1 MAKGKYAKSTPPVDK
16 PTPDDRKDNRGRQL
30 PKVVLPLALGLLLL
44 AVLMVGGSYVYT
56 RVSDPYDCRI
66 LDGVTIG
73 GIPVGNMT
81 RREAAGALN
90 AAIGDIYAQS
100 DMVLVLA
107 DTTLRLTP
115 DDTGA
120 SLNIKS
126 AVNAA
131 YAIGRTDSDHSPTKA
146 CDITLLPHLK
156 VKTDAIRQVL
166 TAYTGGETSLYIP
179 SGFRF
184 TGGGL
189 PTLTEAYF
197 NPNVPC
203 QTLEITLG
211 VPGTGVDV
219 DALLEQILD
228 AYSHR
233 DFLVEVPSGVASAV
247 PEPIDLDAIYETYCS
262 DAVDSVMDPETY
274 QALPA
279 SYGYRFDLEAARN
292 LLDEASYG
300 DIITI
305 PMEYVMPSV
314 TSDKLLFQDVLGEC
328 RTPYSNNPKRI
339 ENLRLVCTF
348 LDGKVVNP
356 GESLS
361 YNETVGERT
370 KERGFQSAPAYS
382 GTRLV
387 NSIGGGVCQGS
398 TTLYYSCLVAEM
410 EILERVNHGFPV
422 SYVPLGLDATVS
434 WNGPDYRFRNSS
446 DFPIRIRAWLE
457 DDHMCM
463 QILGTEVR
471 DYYVKLDSKVTGLV
485 DPSVTYEYYSAD
497 SGYHDGQVL
506 DKGSSGRY
514 VRSYLCKYDPVT
526 NEELSREDLALSSY
540 MSTPKVIAKVG

>member
-1 MAKGKYAKSTPPVDK
+1 MAKGKYAKSNLPAGKSAPASRTDNP
-16 PTPDDRKDNRGRQL
+16 RKRL
-30 PKVVLPLALGLLLL
+30 PKVLLSLVLGLLLL
-44 AVLMVGGSYVYT
+44 AALIGGGSYVYT

-66 LDGVTIG
+66 LDSVTIG
-73 GIPVGNMT
+73 GIDVGGMT
-81 RREAAGALN
+81 RREAAKALEE
-90 AAIGDIYAQS
+90 AVSPVYVQS

-115 DDTGA
+115 ADTGA

-126 AVNAA
+126 AVDAA
-131 YAIGRTDSDHSPTKA
+131 YAIGRTDSEHSPTEA
-146 CDITLLPHLK
+146 CDIPLLPHLK
-156 VKTDAIRQVL
+156 VNTDAIRQVL

-184 TGGGL
+184 IGGL
-189 PTLTEAYF
+189 PTLQEKYF

-211 VPGTGVDV
+211 APGTGVDV
-219 DALLEQILD
+219 EGLLEQILD
-228 AYSHR
+228 AYSRR
-233 DFLVEVPSGVASAV
+233 DFLVEVPSGVANAV

-274 QALPA
+274 QPLPA
-279 SYGYRFDLEAARN
+279 SYGYRFDLEAARS
-292 LLDEASYG
+292 LLDGASYG
-300 DIITI
+300 DTVTI
-305 PMEYVMPSV
+305 PMEYVLPSV

-348 LDGKVVNP
+348 LDGTIVNP

-370 KERGFQSAPAYS
+370 KERGFQAAPAYS

-387 NSIGGGVCQGS
+387 DSIGGGVCQGS
-398 TTLYYSCLVAEM
+398 STLYYSCLMAEM

-422 SYVPLGLDATVS
+422 SYIPLGLDATVS
-434 WNGPDYRFRNSS
+434 WYGPDYRFQNSS
-446 DFPIRIRAWLE
+446 DFPIQIHAWLE

-471 DYYVKLDSKVTGLV
+471 DYYVKLDSRVTGYSE
-485 DPSVTYEYYSAD
+485 PSVTYERRDAD
-497 SGYHDGQVL
+497 AGYHDGQVL
-506 DKGSSGRY
+506 DKGTSGRY
-514 VRSYLCKYDPVT
+514 VRSFICKYDPVT
-526 NEELSREDLALSSY
+526 NEEISREDLALSSY
-540 MSTPKVIAKVG
+540 MSKPKIIAVVG